1 MDAAC
6 SNGGKEENGTSSEYP
21 FLGEKTSYGSEVE
34 LRVEGGS
41 RCILDRQVDRW
52 MPVHTVEMSKPGH

>member
-1 MDAAC
+1 M
-6 SNGGKEENGTSSEYP
+6 ELLQEYP

-41 RCILDRQVDRW
+41 RCILDRQVARW
-52 MPVHTVEMSKPGH
+52 MPVHTVEMNKPGH